1 MPINSRQKGAEGER
15 EWARWLRNNLSVEDA
30 RRGCQH
36 AGGPNSPDVIG
47 LLGSHAEVKRTQKLN
62 LWAAMF
68 QAIRDCGKNL
78 PYVAHR
84 KNGEEWLVTM
94 RAKDI
99 IKLNALLTAH
109 LIKMDKA
116 A

>member
-1 MPINSRQKGAEGER
+1 MPINSQQKGAEGER

-47 LLGSHAEVKRTQKLN
+47 LLGTHAEVKRTQKLN

-84 KNGEEWLVTM
+84 KNG
-94 RAKDI
+94 I